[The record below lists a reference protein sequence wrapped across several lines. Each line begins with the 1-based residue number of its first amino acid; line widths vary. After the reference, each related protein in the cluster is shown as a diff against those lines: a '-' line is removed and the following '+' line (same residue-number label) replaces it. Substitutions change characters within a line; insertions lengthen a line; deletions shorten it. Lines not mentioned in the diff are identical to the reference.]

1 MNPKAPPSVLSSQCR
16 PEEEN
21 LVVQPLEKVVEALA
35 RDSRTHQ
42 MILEHTSI

>member
-1 MNPKAPPSVLSSQCR
+1 MNLTAPPSVQSSQCR

-21 LVVQPLEKVVEALA
+21 LVVQPLEKVVEALV

>member
-1 MNPKAPPSVLSSQCR
+1 MNQTAPPSVLSSQCR
-16 PEEEN
+16 PEEED

-35 RDSRTHQ
+35 RESRTHP